1 MKRIIT
7 TLLFTMFILANTH
20 SQQNERCE
28 VMFETN
34 YGNIIFQLYNET
46 PLHRD
51 NFIKL
56 VDSHYYDKMLFH
68 RVIKDFMIQ
77 CGDPDSKN
85 AQPGEQLGEKD
96 CGYTIKPEFRI
107 PLLFHKRG
115 ALAAAREP
123 DYANPGRESS
133 GSHFY
138 VVWGRVFDDAQLRK
152 MQARLDTIYGDTVK
166 ITPVMSDTY
175 KTIGGT
181 PHLDGGYTVFSEVKE
196 GLDVIDKIQSADT
209 DKNDRPLSDV
219 IIKKAYITKDTRPK
233 RKPDNRN

>member
-7 TLLFTMFILANTH
+7 TLLFTIFILANTH

-34 YGNIIFQLYNET
+34 YGNILFQLYDET

-56 VDSHYYDKMLFH
+56 VGSHYYDKMLFH

-77 CGDPDSKN
+77 CGDPDSKS
-85 AQPGEQLGEKD
+85 AKPGEQLGEKD

-123 DYANPGRESS
+123 DYANPDRESS

-166 ITPVMSDTY
+166 ITPEMADTY

-181 PHLDGGYTVFSEVKE
+181 PHLDGGYTVFGEVKE
-196 GLDVIDKIQSADT
+196 GLDVIDKIQSEAT
-209 DKNDRPLSDV
+209 DKNNRPLSD
-219 IIKKAYITKDTRPK
+219 IRITKAYITKDTRPK
-233 RKPDNRN
+233 RKVKH